1 MKRRTAMPPA
11 EFDAASRHLM
21 RCHLYLSGTSWWRS
35 EEHNAAVGGHPSSKH
50 ILGMA
55 RDYVAPTRHGLDQA
69 AITARKLG
77 MWWRIS
83 RGQNGG
89 QVLHTQ
95 GLPPGPVAR
104 HWRERYG
111 KG

>member
-21 RCHLYLSGTSWWRS
+21 RCHLFLSETSWWRS
-35 EEHNAAVGGHPSSKH
+35 PEHNAAVGGKDASKH
-50 ILGMA
+50 LIGMA
-55 RDYVAPTRHGLDQA
+55 RDYTAPTKQGLHQA
-69 AITARKLG
+69 AITARKVG

-83 RGQNGG
+83 KTKSGAW
-89 QVLHTQ
+89 VLHTQ
-95 GLPPGPVAR
+95 GLPTGPVAR

-111 KG
+111 GG